1 MVDGYETVL
10 DTVQLVWGGVD
21 VGVGGG
27 GVVCHPVTKLEVVD
41 HQNPEMILTSLA
53 NPFAAKLSLK
63 TQ

>member
-10 DTVQLVWGGVD
+10 DTVQLVGGGVD

-27 GVVCHPVTKLEVVD
+27 GVVCHQVTKPEVVD
-41 HQNPEMILTSLA
+41 HQNPEMTRTSLA